1 MSKLL
6 AFTFTVFFLLSCAP
20 QYRINRQSSVFSSIN
35 ELGSTKNDF
44 ISKYGSPINK
54 DLKENE
60 NKVIERLYYVE
71 IIDAIIVT
79 TSFTFLNDTLIEQSN
94 HNMDFN
100 SKRIQDL
107 QGQVKRNRLKMI
119 RIED

>member
-1 MSKLL
+1 MPSFMSKLL
-6 AFTFTVFFLLSCAP
+6 AFTFIVFFLLSCSP
-20 QYRINRQSSVFSSIN
+20 QYKIIRQSSVFSSIN
-35 ELGSTKNDF
+35 ELGSAKNDF

-54 DLKENE
+54 DIKESE
-60 NKVIERLYYVE
+60 NKVLERLYYVE

-100 SKRIQDL
+100 SKILQDL
-107 QGQVKRNRLKMI
+107 QGQVKRNRLK
-119 RIED
+119 